1 MRCSAFS
8 HVVLLRLLTPTITQ
22 IVRCRS
28 DEAAE
33 RCAQGV
39 ADIQRSERTS
49 TARAAA
55 ADAFA
60 GDCILTFNDVLHI
73 MTIADL
79 FKVGSTAGTGTG
91 TACCERARLTP
102 AQDNYGP
109 KQACISFMA
118 VGG

>member
-1 MRCSAFS
+1 MKPLSD
-8 HVVLLRLLTPTITQ
+8 
-22 IVRCRS
+22 VRRAS
-28 DEAAE
+28 LISSG
-33 RCAQGV
+33 Q
-39 ADIQRSERTS
+39 S
-49 TARAAA
+49 ARALHALLQ

-60 GDCILTFNDVLHI
+60 GDCILTFNDVLRI
-73 MTIADL
+73 MTSADL

-91 TACCERARLTP
+91 TACRERARLTP